1 MQKQAPTLGRIMVM
15 AIFTLSCFGLLL
27 YLWAAFGGPIPLKPH
42 GYRFHTSFL
51 EATQLAQEADVRIS
65 GVNVGKVKKID
76 LDQGAGR
83 TDALIEVDED
93 YAPIPKD
100 SRAILRQ
107 KTLLGETYIELTPGT
122 DGAGMIPEGGRLE
135 TAQVA
140 PTVELDEIFRA
151 FDKET
156 RAGFQTWQR
165 DLGKGIENHGEDFSD
180 FLGVLPEFA
189 TNTNEVLKILNSQER
204 AVQQG
209 IRNTGVVFDA
219 LTERGNQLRD
229 WITTSNQLLET
240 TARRDDRLRAIWR
253 EFPEFITQ
261 SQTALR
267 RLEKY
272 AINTD
277 PLMRDLRPV
286 GTQLSNLF
294 INAGRLAPDFKG
306 FFVGLNRLIP
316 ASRRGLPAQ
325 SRFLDQTRDVLAQLD
340 PFLRNLNPFLRFLG
354 QYRREIA
361 AMLATDTAVT
371 QATDQIGQDR
381 YHYLRLTS
389 PVNPQSLA
397 TYPRPQGWFRG
408 NPYYKPGT
416 YDQLRQGLPVFNGDR
431 CGANGFPSLATTNLA
446 AEFRDRILLYVL
458 NRGVTV
464 APPCREQGPF
474 TNADKGAPALTP
486 PASGEATDYPRVR
499 PDPRPSP

>member
-1 MQKQAPTLGRIMVM
+1 LQKQAPTVGRIMVM

-42 GYRFHTSFL
+42 GYRFDASFA

-65 GVNVGKVKKID
+65 GVSVGKVKKID
-76 LDQGAGR
+76 LSDDGR
-83 TDALIEVDED
+83 TDAEIELDEQ

-122 DGAGMIPEGGRLE
+122 KSAGDIPEGGRLE

-151 FDKET
+151 FDKQT
-156 RAGFQTWQR
+156 REGFQLWQQ
-165 DLGKGIENHGEDFSD
+165 DLGKGIEGHGADFSD

-189 TNTNEVLKILNSQER
+189 DNTNRVLEVLNSQER
-204 AVQQG
+204 ATQEV
-209 IRNTGVVFDA
+209 IKNTGVIFDA
-219 LTERGNQLRD
+219 LTERDGQLRD
-229 WITTSNQLLET
+229 WISTSNQLLET

-253 EFPEFITQ
+253 AFPEFITQ
-261 SQTALR
+261 SEVALR

-277 PLMRDLRPV
+277 PLMHQLRPV

-294 INAGRLAPDFKG
+294 VNAGKLAPDFKG

-316 ASRRGLPAQ
+316 ASRLGLPAQ

-354 QYRREIA
+354 QYRRELA

-381 YHYLRLTS
+381 FHYLRLQS
-389 PVNPQSLA
+389 PVNPQALA
-397 TYPRPQGWFRG
+397 TYPTPQGWFRG

-416 YDQLRQGLPVFNGDR
+416 YGQLRQGLPAFNGQFCSTR
-431 CGANGFPSLATTNLA
+431 GFPSVSPTNLA
-446 AEFRDRILLYVL
+446 AEFRDRIILYVL
-458 NRGVTV
+458 NRGQTV

-474 TNADKGAPALTP
+474 TNADKGAPSQTP
-486 PASGEATDYPRVR
+486 PASGAATDYPQVR
-499 PDPRPSP
+499 PDPQPSP